1 VHCPRFGRPRKVE
14 RPPAS
19 MMPDG
24 DEKDSDVP
32 GAVKGAGQLSSVE
45 IIQQKRYHQALRR
58 FVHVF
63 VTG

>member
-1 VHCPRFGRPRKVE
+1 
-14 RPPAS
+14 

-63 VTG
+63 VTGKKKSSY